1 MLAQVF
7 PIPFAAPV
15 SDPSIYKGLCADGA
29 LKEGARGRDFISW
42 TKEEAGTS
50 GEETWKKAPVN
61 VVDSR
66 KVWLERWMNRGCLQ
80 EWSLLGLPISPGLK
94 QLLGERMLF

>member
-50 GEETWKKAPVN
+50 GVRRQVTREEAGPANDAN
-61 VVDSR
+61 VQTPKDNGP
-66 KVWLERWMNRGCLQ
+66 L
-80 EWSLLGLPISPGLK
+80 
-94 QLLGERMLF
+94 